1 MSPDAQPA
9 VPSADASA
17 RPSPTVEQATPLSP
31 AEPADTHGDG
41 GAPATDQADSEV
53 DRGSTVPWIAGA
65 GLLAGGA
72 LLALI
77 RHRRRQFRYRT
88 PGRSITRTPAELR
101 DTERALLTG
110 GASGMGDVTFLDRA
124 LRGLTRAAADGH
136 GRLPDVVAARLTDDA
151 LELTLADPEH
161 DAPEPWR
168 SDEAGTTWTLNR
180 RDAELRDAG
189 GRLPECYAP
198 YPTLV
203 SVGHTPTGEQWLL
216 DLEQVGFLS
225 LTGDIERCMDLA
237 RFIAAELAHNAWSDT
252 VDVTLVGFGPEMT
265 ALNPERL
272 THTDNL
278 ETATAAATRALDE
291 ARQDRDVTHRSV
303 LDVRATPATG
313 DVPAPHVTLI
323 APTAVPGDPADD
335 ALAGI
340 AEQLRGQHER
350 SAVAVVLAGID
361 TGRGDADVDAGTG
374 GGFVVRVDRDGTL
387 HRPGARPAAHRPAA
401 PAAGGRRPRRAPRAG
416 RRDRRPADAHLQR

>member
-1 MSPDAQPA
+1 MPNP
-9 VPSADASA
+9 PCPRRTPPH
-17 RPSPTVEQATPLSP
+17 RPSPTVEPATPSSP
-31 AEPADTHGDG
+31 AEPAD
-41 GAPATDQADSEV
+41 APTATAPPRPPTRTTSEV
-53 DRGSTVPWIAGA
+53 EHGSTVPWIAGA

-180 RDAELRDAG
+180 RDADPRDAG
-189 GRLPECYAP
+189 GQLPECYAP

-225 LTGDIERCMDLA
+225 LTGDIDRCMDLA
-237 RFIAAELAHNAWSDT
+237 RFIAAELAHNAWSDI

-278 ETATAAATRALDE
+278 
-291 ARQDRDVTHRSV
+291 RDGHR
-303 LDVRATPATG
+303 G
-313 DVPAPHVTLI
+313 
-323 APTAVPGDPADD
+323 GDP
-335 ALAGI
+335 
-340 AEQLRGQHER
+340 RP
-350 SAVAVVLAGID
+350 
-361 TGRGDADVDAGTG
+361 GRGPAGQG
-374 GGFVVRVDRDGTL
+374 CHPPV
-387 HRPGARPAAHRPAA
+387 GARRQSHPGYR
-401 PAAGGRRPRRAPRAG
+401 
-416 RRDRRPADAHLQR
+416 